1 MKENAMQYMYYH
13 NFIYIFD
20 KRKKRKKNQKTE
32 VKKNTFTMTFNDNC
46 TCNNILLTA
55 IPNTVQNTT
64 VNFTLYLNNS
74 LSRHIETRDVFE
86 E

>member
-1 MKENAMQYMYYH
+1 MPCNTCTIIILFIFLIKE
-13 NFIYIFD
+13 
-20 KRKKRKKNQKTE
+20 KKGKKNQKTE

-46 TCNNILLTA
+46 TCINILLTA

-64 VNFTLYLNNS
+64 ANFTLYLNNS
-74 LSRHIETRDVFE
+74 LSRHIETRDIFE

>member
-1 MKENAMQYMYYH
+1 M
-13 NFIYIFD
+13 
-20 KRKKRKKNQKTE
+20 KKNQKTE
-32 VKKNTFTMTFNDNC
+32 VKKNTFTMTFNDKC